1 MVTDC
6 KLIFL
11 TPPALERSARE
22 QNLPAAHLAYRVG
35 GGPHLFRANLPVAAR
50 GGILAMDCEGFDGR
64 GEPSAFCQEVL
75 RECSARGFQG
85 VYCAFPDRPIPVLQ
99 RAVAELGEALQR
111 RGWPLYV
118 PECYGAASDHACVLI
133 PTALSGGSLEQRL
146 AEAAEQYGPS
156 RLALR
161 IERLAQDFLLPSP
174 TGEGVPLSR
183 PALAQQLEERGGSVF
198 FSHELC
204 AHYFT
209 YMTKTDGAHFVLFD
223 DAGSIRKKCQLGARM
238 GISHAFV
245 PYAQV
250 DDLLPGLLE

>member
-22 QNLPAAHLAYRVG
+22 QNLPSAHLAYRVG

-50 GGILAMDCEGFDGR
+50 GGSWPWTARASTAGGSP
-64 GEPSAFCQEVL
+64 PS
-75 RECSARGFQG
+75 SARRSCGNARPG
-85 VYCAFPDRPIPVLQ
+85 AFREYTAPFPTGPSPCSSGRWPSWGKPSGAGAGPFMCPRSMGPPRTTPACSSQRPC
-99 RAVAELGEALQR
+99 RAAPWSS
-111 RGWPLYV
+111 GWPRRLR
-118 PECYGAASDHACVLI
+118 S
-133 PTALSGGSLEQRL
+133 TARPGWPCGV
-146 AEAAEQYGPS
+146 
-156 RLALR
+156 
-161 IERLAQDFLLPSP
+161 ERLAQDFLLPSP
-174 TGEGVPLSR
+174 TGQGAPLSR
-183 PALAQQLEERGGSVF
+183 QALAEQLEQRGGSVF

-223 DAGSIRKKCQLGARM
+223 DAGSIRKKCQLGARL
-238 GISHAFV
+238 GITHAFV